1 MGSVAR
7 RCLAL
12 VPRVRWLLP
21 GGLVGILLMAC
32 SPPAS
37 TPSAK
42 ATSNAPTSRPSAL
55 QVWAGFPV
63 NAAPRPIVPLLGLT
77 SGPAFFPDGSSKL
90 AFIDGAFDRPAEL
103 PPSPGVAAGY
113 PIISADQAFS
123 ILRPAGNKASAD
135 ATRLRITRVQLGSWT
150 FATDRGDRT
159 LPAWL
164 FWFGWTYDPAAIL
177 ASTPAAVLAVASPS
191 EWFPAGAPIGSERSF
206 DTSVSV
212 GTDDRTMTVHF
223 TGAKS
228 DIGPC
233 GVRYE
238 VQLAESS
245 AAVMLTFL
253 KYPNRTSVA
262 CATEGFARQVSAR
275 LRAPLGARVVV
286 DPTGAPLA
294 VASDPS

>member
-1 MGSVAR
+1 MEWVPR

-12 VPRVRWLLP
+12 VPRRRRLLP
-21 GGLVGILLMAC
+21 AGLVGILLMAC
-32 SPPAS
+32 SSPAS
-37 TPSAK
+37 TPSATAPGNA
-42 ATSNAPTSRPSAL
+42 ATSTRSAL
-55 QVWAGFPV
+55 QLWAAFPV
-63 NAAPRPIVPLLGLT
+63 NASPRPIVPLRGLT

-103 PPSPGVAAGY
+103 PPSPGMAAGY

-123 ILRPAGNKASAD
+123 ILRPAGNKAPAD
-135 ATRLRITRVQLGSWT
+135 ATRLRITRVQLGAWK

-164 FWFGWTYDPAAIL
+164 FWFGWTNDSAAVL
-177 ASTPAAVLAVASPS
+177 AYNPAAVLAVAPPRQ
-191 EWFPAGAPIGSERSF
+191 WFPAGAPIGSEPSF
-206 DTSVSV
+206 DISVSV

-228 DIGPC
+228 DVGPC

-245 AAVMLTFL
+245 AAVVLTFL
-253 KYPNRTSVA
+253 KYPNSTT
-262 CATEGFARQVSAR
+262 ATCTLEGYARQVSAR

-294 VASDPS
+294 VTSHPS